1 MKTLIFPGSR
11 SDHGD
16 TYRYA
21 IHLRA
26 QFRERA
32 FRRRRRRVH
41 GATDGHLRRLW
52 QRFSPDPLHGEKGG
66 QLRYP
71 LCVGK
76 WNAEHGPGV

>member
-1 MKTLIFPGSR
+1 MLSILGLSSGNAPSAAVG
-11 SDHGD
+11 G
-16 TYRYA
+16 
-21 IHLRA
+21 
-26 QFRERA
+26 
-32 FRRRRRRVH
+32 RVH

-76 WNAEHGPGV
+76 SNAEHGPGV